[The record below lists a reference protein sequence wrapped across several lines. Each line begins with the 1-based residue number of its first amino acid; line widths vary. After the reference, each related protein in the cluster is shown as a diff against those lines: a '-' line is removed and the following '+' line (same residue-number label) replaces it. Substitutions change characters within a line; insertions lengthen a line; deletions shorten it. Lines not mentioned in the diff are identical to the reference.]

1 MILNLYEEGTR
12 GEFLNEIGTK
22 TEKAG
27 FERRHNVCDIL
38 DTKWRL
44 CILDAKWRLCILDAK
59 CRL

>member
-38 DTKWRL
+38 D
-44 CILDAKWRLCILDAK
+44 AK
-59 CRL
+59 CETLYFRRKI